1 MTPRNKSFLNTLI
14 KSIDLAQIQ
23 RFQIQEAIKVGV
35 QDEETCL
42 KYMDS
47 LKQYIQDAQRMVTD
61 FRIAYG
67 KGVKSIAN
75 DALHNYV
82 FGSGAS

>member
-1 MTPRNKSFLNTLI
+1 MTPRNKSFINALI
-14 KSIDLAQIQ
+14 KSIDMAQVQ

-47 LKQYIQDAQRMVTD
+47 LKEYIEDAQRMVTD

-67 KGVKSIAN
+67 KGVKSIAIEAIDN
-75 DALHNYV
+75 FV
-82 FGSGAS
+82 FGNGAS